1 MKKIIGL
8 VVAVAAVGATV
19 LVATKPTM
27 KVGFTGNAS
36 TWDAAK
42 AQAETEN
49 KLFFVDFDASYCATC
64 RNMEQSTYMDNNLA
78 NFMRQNVVAARVD
91 VQDFDGVMLSQ
102 QYEVEALPTMLIF
115 DSKGKLLH
123 RLVGFQSASN
133 LLKLMQQAQTVA
145 PTPVPTPAP
154 ERPKVVQPLAKDEPL
169 PNNNNSNNNSNVAPN
184 ASPSLF
190 GMPAPKTAPT
200 SPLGLFEIVVTRAQR
215 SGYSVQVG
223 AYNNYETALDQADMM
238 RELYG
243 QKTILCVNKNA
254 TETIYKLF
262 VGVFPTRD
270 EANKFHGV
278 LRKNKMDGL
287 VRDLNSI

>member
-27 KVGFTGNAS
+27 KVGFAANAS
-36 TWDAAK
+36 TWEAAK
-42 AQAETEN
+42 AQAQTEN

-115 DSKGKLLH
+115 DSKGKLVH
-123 RLVGFQSASN
+123 RLVGFQSAAN

-145 PTPVPTPAP
+145 PTPEPTPEP
-154 ERPKVVQPLAKDEPL
+154 ERPKVQPLAKDEPL
-169 PNNNNSNNNSNVAPN
+169 PNNNNSNPNSNPAPKV
-184 ASPSLF
+184 SPSLF
-190 GMPAPKTAPT
+190 GMSASKTAPT

-223 AYNNYETALDQADMM
+223 AFNNYETALDQADMM
-238 RELYG
+238 RELYA
-243 QKTILCVNKNA
+243 QKTILCVDKNA
-254 TETIYKLF
+254 TEIVYKLF

-270 EANKFHGV
+270 EANKFQGV

>member
-8 VVAVAAVGATV
+8 VVAVATVGATV

-115 DSKGKLLH
+115 DSKGKLVQ

-145 PTPVPTPAP
+145 PTPVPVVEP
-154 ERPKVVQPLAKDEPL
+154 ERAKVVQPLAKDEPL
-169 PNNNNSNNNSNVAPN
+169 PNNNSNNNSNVAPN
-184 ASPSLF
+184 VSPSLF
-190 GMPAPKTAPT
+190 GMPEPKTAPT

-243 QKTILCVNKNA
+243 QKTILCVDKNA

-278 LRKNKMDGL
+278 LRKNKMNGL

>member
-27 KVGFTGNAS
+27 KVGFAGNAS
-36 TWDAAK
+36 TWEAAK
-42 AQAETEN
+42 AQAQTEN
-49 KLFFVDFDASYCATC
+49 KLFFIDFDASYCATC

-102 QYEVEALPTMLIF
+102 EYEVEALPTMLIF
-115 DSKGKLLH
+115 DSKGKLVQ

-145 PTPVPTPAP
+145 PTPAPVVEP
-154 ERPKVVQPLAKDEPL
+154 ERPKAVPLAKDEPL
-169 PNNNNSNNNSNVAPN
+169 PNNNNSNNNSNVAPKV
-184 ASPSLF
+184 SPSLF
-190 GMPAPKTAPT
+190 GMPEPKTAPT

-238 RELYG
+238 RELYA
-243 QKTILCVNKNA
+243 QKTILCVDKNP

-262 VGVFPTRD
+262 VGVFLTRD

-278 LRKNKMDGL
+278 LRKNKMNGL

>member
-1 MKKIIGL
+1 MIKKIIGL

-19 LVATKPTM
+19 LVATTPTM
-27 KVGFTGNAS
+27 KVGFAGNAS
-36 TWDAAK
+36 TWEAAK
-42 AQAETEN
+42 AQAKTEN

-115 DSKGKLLH
+115 DSKGKLVH

-133 LLKLMQQAQTVA
+133 LLKLMQQVQTSA
-145 PTPVPTPAP
+145 PTPIPTPEP

-169 PNNNNSNNNSNVAPN
+169 PNNNSNPSPNNSPKV
-184 ASPSLF
+184 SPSLF
-190 GMPAPKTAPT
+190 GMPQPKTVPT
-200 SPLGLFEIVVTRAQR
+200 SPLDLFEIVVTRAQR

-223 AYNNYETALDQADMM
+223 AFNSYETALDQADMM
-238 RELYG
+238 RELYA
-243 QKTILCVNKNA
+243 QKTILCVDKNG
-254 TETIYKLF
+254 TETVYKLF
-262 VGVFPTRD
+262 VGIFESRA
-270 EANKFHGV
+270 EATKFHGI